1 MPGFPDVKI
10 CAKFGPNML
19 DGASACR
26 DSNKHECFPD
36 NDAFV
41 KVRYCVDEDRTLP
54 KTAIQPDCPITD
66 IEIISGS
73 ITTDPRQ
80 NWEERIYVATT
91 FVTRIWPSEG
101 FEY

>member
-10 CAKFGPNML
+10 CAKFGPNMI

-26 DSNKHECFPD
+26 DSNKHDCFPD

-41 KVRYCVDEDRTLP
+41 KVRYCVDSYRKE
-54 KTAIQPDCPITD
+54 DCPITD
-66 IEIISGS
+66 IEIISGP

-80 NWEERIYVATT
+80 NWEERIYVATI
-91 FVTRIWPSEG
+91 FVTRIWPAGLGPER
-101 FEY
+101 EY